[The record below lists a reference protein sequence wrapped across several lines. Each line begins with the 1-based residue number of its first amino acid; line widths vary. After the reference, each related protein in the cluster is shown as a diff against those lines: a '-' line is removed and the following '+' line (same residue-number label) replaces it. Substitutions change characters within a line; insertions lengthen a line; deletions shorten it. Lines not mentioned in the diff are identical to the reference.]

1 MTDAL
6 TAANSW
12 LNGYV
17 WGWPMIVLLVGTGV
31 LLTVITGGVQFRYL
45 PFALREVLGKITQKS
60 AGPGEV
66 SPFQAV
72 ATALASTVGVGN
84 IAGVA
89 TAISIGG
96 PGALFWLWV
105 SGILGMCTKF
115 AEIVIAL
122 HHREPDAAG
131 QMRGGAMYILRKG
144 LGLPWLG
151 AIFAGLVALAA
162 FGIGNMVQ
170 ANSVAAS
177 LQASF
182 GVSPMLTGIA
192 LAVLTAAVILGG
204 IKRIGQF
211 TEYLVPFMA
220 LFYLGGGLFILVR
233 FAGEIPAA
241 LSLTVSSAFS
251 GAAAT
256 GGFAGSTVMLAMR
269 YGIARGLFSNEA
281 GLGSAPL
288 VHAAARTD
296 HPVRQ
301 GLYGIFEVFVDTILV
316 CTTTGLAILVT
327 GVWSGGATGAELAG
341 QAFSTGLPGTW
352 GNIVVTTS
360 LVLFAFSTV
369 IGWSYYGE
377 TGIVYL
383 LGPKAVLPYKIAW
396 LVFIYLGAVGSL
408 HLVWDVA
415 DTLNGL
421 MAIPNLIAVLGSIGL
436 LRRLMREFFSSA
448 RR

>member
-1 MTDAL
+1 MIDTIA
-6 TAANSW
+6 AANSW

-31 LLTVITGGVQFRYL
+31 LLTIIPGGVQSRSL
-45 PFALREVLGKITQKS
+45 PLALREVLGKITQKS
-60 AGPGEV
+60 SGPGQV

-105 SGILGMCTKF
+105 SGVLGMCTKF

-122 HHREPDAAG
+122 HYREPDAAG
-131 QMRGGAMYILRKG
+131 QMRGGAMYVLRKG

-151 AIFAGLVALAA
+151 TIFAGLVALAA

-170 ANSVAAS
+170 SNSVAAS

-182 GVSPMLTGIA
+182 GLNPAITGIA

-220 LFYLGGGLFILVR
+220 VIYLAGGVLILVR
-233 FAGEIPAA
+233 FASEIPDAI
-241 LSLTVSSAFS
+241 SLVVSSAFS

-316 CTTTGLAILVT
+316 CTFTGLA
-327 GVWSGGATGAELAG
+327 
-341 QAFSTGLPGTW
+341 
-352 GNIVVTTS
+352 
-360 LVLFAFSTV
+360 
-369 IGWSYYGE
+369 
-377 TGIVYL
+377 
-383 LGPKAVLPYKIAW
+383 
-396 LVFIYLGAVGSL
+396 
-408 HLVWDVA
+408 
-415 DTLNGL
+415 
-421 MAIPNLIAVLGSIGL
+421 
-436 LRRLMREFFSSA
+436 
-448 RR
+448 